1 MSHADLTMDVV
12 YAAQAGDAVA
22 SRVVRDEFEGLIYSV
37 ARKAATTR
45 DRVNESAVDDYR
57 QDGWL
62 ALLEAVP
69 RFRGEHVGQFVSF
82 IESSIKGQVS
92 DAHSR
97 EHRSG
102 VSERTM
108 TRFYKAV
115 RLAADQGGDEYDAQA
130 IASDRSLMKGDV
142 LTPSLANAA
151 RMAYQ
156 GVDYLDRAV
165 QDTYGRGT
173 QNITTLGDTILSTI
187 GLPED
192 LIEAKDISDAVNR
205 LERDHDRQTLPPQ
218 VHEILNQ
225 LGQTQRTILCA
236 LTGIDPVSQY
246 GTENDDE
253 LAADYNLNRKS
264 IAKNRNQGKATFA
277 RKWVASYG
285 DWS

>member
-1 MSHADLTMDVV
+1 MSHADLTMDVIH
-12 YAAQAGDAVA
+12 AAQAGDVA
-22 SRVVRDEFEGLIYSV
+22 ANRTIRDEFEGLIYSV
-37 ARKAATTR
+37 ARKAATTQ
-45 DRVNESAVDDYR
+45 DRVNEHQISDYQ

-82 IESSIKGQVS
+82 VESSIKGQVA

-108 TRFYKAV
+108 TRFHKAI
-115 RLAADQGGDEYDAQA
+115 RLATEQGGDEYDAQA
-130 IASDRSLMKGDV
+130 ISSDRDLMKGDV

-156 GVDYLDRAV
+156 GVDRLDRFVNAP
-165 QDTYGRGT
+165 DSDPM
-173 QNITTLGDTILSTI
+173 TLGETLLSVI

-192 LIEAKDISDAVNR
+192 LIEAQDISDAMNR
-205 LERDHDRQTLPPQ
+205 LERDHDRETLPPQ
-218 VHEILNQ
+218 VHEILGQ
-225 LGQTQRTILCA
+225 LGDTQRLLLCA
-236 LTGIDPVSQY
+236 LTGIGDVSQY

-264 IAKNRNQGKATFA
+264 LKVSRNKGKANFA
-277 RKWVASYG
+277 RRWVSTYG